1 VGCFQGCRNRFRAR
15 RSPTKS
21 FSRRVVP
28 VGKPRKVETV
38 SAVEAR
44 AGSKKGKKQANG
56 PLISESVEV
65 QRYAIDYAVTPAQ
78 LRFDTTP
85 EGIHHG
91 VLNFMVTAFDDDGT
105 LRISSVNRATSNLK
119 PESLQE
125 VTEGGLRL
133 HQEVDVPVKATSLRM
148 GVQDAL
154 SGRMGT
160 IEIALPVKA
169 LPGVEQSSRNS
180 MPEIEPD

>member
-1 VGCFQGCRNRFRAR
+1 MQSTN
-15 RSPTKS
+15 
-21 FSRRVVP
+21 
-28 VGKPRKVETV
+28 
-38 SAVEAR
+38 
-44 AGSKKGKKQANG
+44 
-56 PLISESVEV
+56 
-65 QRYAIDYAVTPAQ
+65 AVTPAQ